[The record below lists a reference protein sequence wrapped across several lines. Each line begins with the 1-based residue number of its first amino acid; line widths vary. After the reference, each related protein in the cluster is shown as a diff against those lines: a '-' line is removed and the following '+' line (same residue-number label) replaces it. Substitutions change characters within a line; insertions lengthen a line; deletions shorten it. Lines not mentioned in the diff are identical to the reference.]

1 MEDIKMIHEIVIQ
14 TVDPAKRD
22 EYIQE
27 FGQTLKDAD
36 FAGSHGIKL
45 FASIEDPSRVILIIE
60 WDSGIAYAS
69 SRYAGAQSYA

>member
-1 MEDIKMIHEIVIQ
+1 MLFPMEDINMIHEIVIQ
-14 TVDPAKRD
+14 AVDPAKRD

-45 FASIEDPSRVILIIE
+45 FTVLKTPAGS
-60 WDSGIAYAS
+60 YS
-69 SRYAGAQSYA
+69 S